1 MTAPPQT
8 YATQRRRTYL
18 IGRARPQALIG
29 RNRETGEILIIVVGA
44 FLGMMSGLLIPMLTF
59 RIVGLVGFPMLA
71 LSAVYMPYRGRT
83 FYRWFEV
90 SRSFRRTLR
99 RGARYRSGAPEAGV
113 TLDGRE
119 IEIGTPPGVGRVK
132 WLAAAFGP
140 DEIAVLLH
148 PDRRAITAAIE
159 IEGPGVGL
167 RDSEDQEALVERFGT
182 LLKHVANGDG
192 HVTRLQM
199 LARTLPADPD
209 AHANDVRE
217 RGDTAA
223 PGWIQDS
230 YDQLQSMVS
239 TSSEQHRAYLVAC
252 MVHSRELGHEA
263 QTVAKAARTA
273 PGQYGGAS
281 LPQARG
287 GLRGGP
293 IAKARGKMSQD
304 EALAV
309 IMARELTDICA
320 RLTEA
325 DIRVRQPLGEARLAS
340 LVHSMYDP
348 DHPIDHIQAMS
359 QRNAWPA
366 ELDARQPT
374 YLQAKTRESDT
385 REPWCHATAWVKE
398 WPMTPVGVNFLAPLL
413 VHTPDVIRT
422 VAVCMDLEP
431 TEVAIERMLTEKTN
445 DAAEASRAAKMN
457 RTVDPRDVAA
467 HSRIDQRGDDL
478 ASGAAGV
485 NLVGYLTVSS
495 PNPEAL
501 ARDKRTIR
509 ASAGKSYLKL
519 EWCDRE
525 HHRAFVNTLP
535 FATGIRR

>member
-1 MTAPPQT
+1 MT
-8 YATQRRRTYL
+8 TQLSHPITPRRTYL
-18 IGRARPQALIG
+18 IGRARPNAIVG
-29 RNRETGEILIIVVGA
+29 KNRETGEIALIIAGA
-44 FLGMMSGLLIPMLTF
+44 FLGMMSGLLVPVLSL
-59 RIVGLVGFPMLA
+59 RIVMLMGFPLLA
-71 LSAVYMPYRGRT
+71 LAAVYVPYKHRT
-83 FYRWFEV
+83 LYKWFEIN
-90 SRSFRRTLR
+90 RSFKRTLR
-99 RGARYRSGAPEAGV
+99 NGTLYRSTAAEAG
-113 TLDGRE
+113 TRLDGRE
-119 IEIGTPPGVGRVK
+119 IEVGPPPGIGRIN
-132 WLAAAFGP
+132 WLAAPFGP

-148 PDRRAITAAIE
+148 ADRRTVTAAIE

-167 RDSEDQEALVERFGT
+167 RDSEDQEALVDRFGT

-192 HVTRLQM
+192 FVTRIQM

-209 AHANDVRE
+209 AHAKDVAQ
-217 RGDTAA
+217 RGDQQS
-223 PGWIQDS
+223 PGWLRDS

-252 MVHSRELGHEA
+252 MHYTRELAAEA
-263 QTVAKAARTA
+263 HAMARATRH
-273 PGQYGGAS
+273 S
-281 LPQARG
+281 T
-287 GLRGGP
+287 GP
-293 IAKARGKMSQD
+293 KTRKLDKDAG
-304 EALAV
+304 LAV
-309 IMARELTDICA
+309 VMARELTDICA
-320 RLTEA
+320 RLAEA
-325 DIRVRQPLGEARLAS
+325 DIRVRQPLGQGRLSS

-348 DHPIDHIQAMS
+348 DHPIDHIQAMTK
-359 QRNAWPA
+359 RNAWPA
-366 ELDARQPT
+366 ELDAMQPT
-374 YLQAKTRESDT
+374 YLQAKTRESST
-385 REPWCHATAWVKE
+385 RAPWCHATAWVKE

-445 DAAEASRAAKMN
+445 DEADASRAAKMN
-457 RTVDPRDVAA
+457 RTVDPRDIAA
-467 HSRIDQRGDDL
+467 HGRLDQRGEDL

-485 NLVGYLTVSS
+485 NLVGYITVSS
-495 PNPEAL
+495 RSPEGL

>member
-1 MTAPPQT
+1 MTTDSHVSHTVTP
-8 YATQRRRTYL
+8 RRTYL
-18 IGRARPQALIG
+18 IGRARPNAIVG
-29 RNRETGEILIIVVGA
+29 RNRESGEIALIIVGA
-44 FLGMMSGLLIPMLTF
+44 FLGMMCGLVVPVLSL
-59 RIVGLVGFPMLA
+59 RIVLLTGFPLLA
-71 LSAVYMPYRGRT
+71 LAAVYVPYRHRT
-83 FYRWFEV
+83 FYKWFEIN
-90 SRSFRRTLR
+90 RSYKRTVKN
-99 RGARYRSGAPEAGV
+99 GAAYRSGAMEAG
-113 TLDGRE
+113 TRLDGRE
-119 IEIGTPPGVGRVK
+119 VEIGPPPGIGRIT
-132 WLAAAFGP
+132 WLAAPFGP

-148 PDRRAITAAIE
+148 ADRKTVTAAIE

-167 RDSEDQEALVERFGT
+167 RDSEDQEALVDRFGT

-192 HVTRLQM
+192 FVTRLQM

-209 AHANDVRE
+209 AHAKDVAV
-217 RGDTAA
+217 RGDDRTPA
-223 PGWIQDS
+223 WLQRS

-252 MVHSRELGHEA
+252 MHYTRELAAEA
-263 QTVAKAARTA
+263 HAMARAAR
-273 PGQYGGAS
+273 
-281 LPQARG
+281 PQAGRKLDRDAG
-287 GLRGGP
+287 
-293 IAKARGKMSQD
+293 
-304 EALAV
+304 LAV
-309 IMARELTDICA
+309 VMARELTDICS
-320 RLTEA
+320 RLQEA
-325 DIRVRQPLGEARLAS
+325 DIRVRQPLGQGRLAS
-340 LVHSMYDP
+340 LIHSMYDP
-348 DHPIDHIQAMS
+348 DHPIDHIQAMTR
-359 QRNAWPA
+359 RNAWPA

-374 YLQAKTRESDT
+374 YLQAKTRESAT
-385 REPWCHATAWVKE
+385 REPWCHATAWIKE

-422 VAVCMDLEP
+422 VAVTMDLEP

-457 RTVDPRDVAA
+457 RTVDPRDVQA
-467 HSRIDQRGDDL
+467 HHRLDQRGEDL

-485 NLVGYLTVSS
+485 NLVGWITVSS
-495 PNPEAL
+495 RSPESL

>member
-1 MTAPPQT
+1 MS
-8 YATQRRRTYL
+8 TQSHPITPRRTYL
-18 IGRARPQALIG
+18 IGRARPHAIVG
-29 RNRETGEILIIVVGA
+29 KNRETGEIALIIVGA
-44 FLGMMSGLLIPMLTF
+44 FLGMMCGLLVPVLPL
-59 RIVGLVGFPMLA
+59 RIVSLTGFPMLGLA
-71 LSAVYMPYRGRT
+71 LVYVPYKGRT
-83 FYRWFEV
+83 FYKWFEIR
-90 SRSFRRTLR
+90 RSFRRTVR
-99 RGARYRSGAPEAGV
+99 RGAGYRSGAAEAGV
-113 TLDGRE
+113 RLDGRE
-119 IEIGTPPGVGRVK
+119 IEIGPPPGIGRIN
-132 WLAAAFGP
+132 WLSAPFGP

-148 PDRRAITAAIE
+148 ADRRTVTAAIE

-167 RDSEDQEALVERFGT
+167 RDSEDQEALVDRFGT

-192 HVTRLQM
+192 YVTRLQM

-209 AHANDVRE
+209 AHAKDVSQ
-217 RGDTAA
+217 RGDRSSPA
-223 PGWIQDS
+223 WLQES

-252 MVHSRELGHEA
+252 MHYTRELAAEA
-263 QTVAKAARTA
+263 QTMARAARMH
-273 PGQYGGAS
+273 Q
-281 LPQARG
+281 G
-287 GLRGGP
+287 GLLRKKLDRDAG
-293 IAKARGKMSQD
+293 
-304 EALAV
+304 LAV
-309 IMARELTDICA
+309 VMARELTDICA
-320 RLTEA
+320 RLAEA
-325 DIRVRQPLGEARLAS
+325 DIRVRQPLGQARLAS

-359 QRNAWPA
+359 KRNTWPA
-366 ELDARQPT
+366 ELDAMEPT
-374 YLQAKTRESDT
+374 YLQAKTRESTT
-385 REPWCHATAWVKE
+385 RAPWCHATAWVKE
-398 WPMTPVGVNFLAPLL
+398 WPLTPVGVNFLAPLL

-445 DAAEASRAAKMN
+445 DDAEASRAAKMN
-457 RTVDPRDVAA
+457 RVVDPRDVA
-467 HSRIDQRGDDL
+467 HHGRVDQRGEDL

-485 NLVGYLTVSS
+485 NLVGYITVSS
-495 PNPEAL
+495 RSPEAL

>member
-1 MTAPPQT
+1 MVRDQPQLQALPAPRHRLPLRRHGGGRP
-8 YATQRRRTYL
+8 RRRPRGRDRPAPG
-18 IGRARPQALIG
+18 IGRI
-29 RNRETGEILIIVVGA
+29 
-44 FLGMMSGLLIPMLTF
+44 S
-59 RIVGLVGFPMLA
+59 
-71 LSAVYMPYRGRT
+71 
-83 FYRWFEV
+83 
-90 SRSFRRTLR
+90 
-99 RGARYRSGAPEAGV
+99 
-113 TLDGRE
+113 
-119 IEIGTPPGVGRVK
+119 
-132 WLAAAFGP
+132 WLAAPFGP

-148 PDRRAITAAIE
+148 ADRRTVTAAIE

-167 RDSEDQEALVERFGT
+167 RDSEDQEALVDRFGT

-192 HVTRLQM
+192 FVTRLQM

-209 AHANDVRE
+209 AHAKDVAQ
-217 RGDTAA
+217 RGDKHA
-223 PGWIQDS
+223 PGWLQDS

-252 MVHSRELGHEA
+252 MHYSRELAAEA
-263 QTVAKAARTA
+263 NAIARAARPHSGRRLDRDA
-273 PGQYGGAS
+273 
-281 LPQARG
+281 
-287 GLRGGP
+287 GLA
-293 IAKARGKMSQD
+293 I
-304 EALAV
+304 V
-309 IMARELTDICA
+309 MARELTDICA
-320 RLTEA
+320 RLAEA
-325 DIRVRQPLGEARLAS
+325 DIRVRQPLGQSRLAS

-348 DHPIDHIQAMS
+348 DHPIDHIQAMTK
-359 QRNAWPA
+359 RNAWPA
-366 ELDARQPT
+366 ELDAVEPT
-374 YLQAKTRESDT
+374 FLQAKTRESTT
-385 REPWCHATAWVKE
+385 RAPWCHATAWVKE

-445 DAAEASRAAKMN
+445 DDAEASRQAKMN
-457 RTVDPRDVAA
+457 RTVDPRDIAA
-467 HSRIDQRGDDL
+467 HGRLDQRGEDL

-485 NLVGYLTVSS
+485 NLVGYITVSS
-495 PNPEAL
+495 RSPEAL

>member
-1 MTAPPQT
+1 MTSPPHT
-8 YATQRRRTYL
+8 LTRRRTYL
-18 IGRARPQALIG
+18 IGRARPQAIIG
-29 RNRETGEILIIVVGA
+29 RNREAGEIGFIVAGA
-44 FLGMMSGLLIPMLTF
+44 FLGMMSGILIPTLTI

-71 LSAVYMPYRGRT
+71 LAAVYLPYNGRT
-83 FYRWFEV
+83 FYRWFEIN
-90 SRSFRRTLR
+90 RSFRRTQR
-99 RGARYRSGAPEAGV
+99 RGATYRSDAAEAGIAFS
-113 TLDGRE
+113 GRE
-119 IEIGTPPGVGRVK
+119 VAVGAPPGVGRVE
-132 WLAAAFGP
+132 WRPTAFGP
-140 DEIAVLLH
+140 DELAVLLH
-148 PDRRAITAAIE
+148 TDRRTLTAAIE

-192 HVTRLQM
+192 YVTRLQM

-217 RGDTAA
+217 RGDGDA
-223 PGWIQDS
+223 PGWIQNS

-252 MVHSRELGHEA
+252 MHHSRELSNEA
-263 QTVAKAARTA
+263 QSIARAARTT
-273 PGQYGGAS
+273 GN
-281 LPQARG
+281 R
-287 GLRGGP
+287 R
-293 IAKARGKMSQD
+293 RMSQD
-304 EALAV
+304 EAFAIV
-309 IMARELTDICA
+309 MARELADICA

-340 LVHSMYDP
+340 LIHSMYDP

-359 QRNAWPA
+359 KRNAWPA
-366 ELDARQPT
+366 ELDAREPT

-445 DAAEASRAAKMN
+445 DEAEASRAAKMN

-467 HSRIDQRGDDL
+467 HGRVDQRGDDL

-485 NLVGYLTVSS
+485 NIVGYLTVSS
-495 PNPEAL
+495 PTPEAL

-535 FATGIRR
+535 FATGIKR

>member
-1 MTAPPQT
+1 MTTQSQPIAP
-8 YATQRRRTYL
+8 RRTYL
-18 IGRARPQALIG
+18 IGRARPNAIVG
-29 RNRETGEILIIVVGA
+29 KNRETGEIALIIAGA
-44 FLGMMSGLLIPMLTF
+44 FIGMMCGLLVPVLPLRIATLT
-59 RIVGLVGFPMLA
+59 GFPAIALA
-71 LSAVYMPYRGRT
+71 AVYVPYKHRT
-83 FYRWFEV
+83 FYKWFEIN
-90 SRSFRRTLR
+90 RSYKRSLR
-99 RGARYRSGAPEAGV
+99 KGATYRSTATEAG
-113 TLDGRE
+113 TRLDGRE
-119 IEIGTPPGVGRVK
+119 VEVGPPPGIGRIN
-132 WLAAAFGP
+132 WLSAPFGP

-148 PDRRAITAAIE
+148 ADRRTVTAAIE

-167 RDSEDQEALVERFGT
+167 RDSEDQEALVDRFGT

-192 HVTRLQM
+192 FVTRLQM

-209 AHANDVRE
+209 AHAKDVER
-217 RGDTAA
+217 RGDSRS
-223 PGWIQDS
+223 PGWLRDS

-252 MVHSRELGHEA
+252 MHYTRELAAEA
-263 QTVAKAARTA
+263 HAMARATH
-273 PGQYGGAS
+273 
-281 LPQARG
+281 RG
-287 GLRGGP
+287 RGRLDKDAG
-293 IAKARGKMSQD
+293 
-304 EALAV
+304 LAV
-309 IMARELTDICA
+309 VMARELTDICA

-325 DIRVRQPLGEARLAS
+325 DIRVRQPLGQGRLAS

-348 DHPIDHIQAMS
+348 DHPIDHIQAMTK
-359 QRNAWPA
+359 RNAWPA
-366 ELDARQPT
+366 ELDAREAT
-374 YLQAKTRESDT
+374 YLQAKTRESGT
-385 REPWCHATAWVKE
+385 RAPWCHATAWVKE

-431 TEVAIERMLTEKTN
+431 TEIAIERMLTEKTN
-445 DAAEASRAAKMN
+445 DEAEASRAAKMN
-457 RTVDPRDVAA
+457 RTVDPRDIAA
-467 HSRIDQRGDDL
+467 HGRLDQRGEDL

-495 PNPEAL
+495 RNPEAL

>member
-1 MTAPPQT
+1 MTTPSHTVAP
-8 YATQRRRTYL
+8 RRTYL
-18 IGRARPQALIG
+18 IGRARPNAVVG
-29 RNRETGEILIIVVGA
+29 RNRETGEIALIVAGA
-44 FLGMMSGLLIPMLTF
+44 FLGMMSGLLVPQLTL
-59 RIVGLVGFPMLA
+59 RIVMLVGFPMLA
-71 LSAVYMPYRGRT
+71 LAAVYVPYRGRT
-83 FYRWFEV
+83 YYKWFEIN
-90 SRSFRRTLR
+90 RSYRRLLR
-99 RGARYRSGAPEAGV
+99 HGTAYRSTAAEAGV
-113 TLDGRE
+113 RLDGSE
-119 IEIGTPPGVGRVK
+119 VDIPPPPGVGRVT
-132 WLAAAFGP
+132 WLSAPFGP

-148 PDRRAITAAIE
+148 ADRRTVTAAIE

-167 RDSEDQEALVERFGT
+167 RDSEDQEALVDRFGT

-192 HVTRLQM
+192 FVTRLQM

-209 AHANDVRE
+209 AHAKDVAQ
-217 RGDTAA
+217 RGDERAA
-223 PGWIQDS
+223 PWLKDS
-230 YDQLQSMVS
+230 YEQLLSMVS

-252 MVHSRELGHEA
+252 MHHSRDL
-263 QTVAKAARTA
+263 AAESA
-273 PGQYGGAS
+273 A
-281 LPQARG
+281 
-287 GLRGGP
+287 
-293 IAKARGKMSQD
+293 IAKATRSATGRRLTRD
-304 EALAV
+304 EGLAV
-309 IMARELTDICA
+309 VIARELTDICA

-325 DIRVRQPLGEARLAS
+325 DIRVRQPLGQARMSS
-340 LVHSMYDP
+340 LIHSMYDP
-348 DHPIDHIQAMS
+348 DHPIDHIQAMTR
-359 QRNAWPA
+359 RNAWPA
-366 ELDARQPT
+366 ELDASEPT
-374 YLQAKTRESDT
+374 YLQAKTRESAT
-385 REPWCHATAWVKE
+385 RAPWCHATAWVKE

-467 HSRIDQRGDDL
+467 HSRIDQRGEDL

-495 PNPEAL
+495 RNPDAL

>member
-1 MTAPPQT
+1 MTTSSHTAGSSLGAP
-8 YATQRRRTYL
+8 RRTYM
-18 IGRARPQALIG
+18 IGKARPNALVG
-29 RNRETGEILIIVVGA
+29 KNRETGEIGLIVVGA
-44 FLGMMSGLLIPMLTF
+44 FLGMMSGLLIPVLSF
-59 RIVGLVGFPMLA
+59 RIPALIGFPVLA
-71 LSAVYMPYRGRT
+71 LAAVYVPYKGRT
-83 FYRWFEV
+83 FYRWFEIN
-90 SRSFRRTLR
+90 RSYKRLLR
-99 RGARYRSGAPEAGV
+99 RGTTYRSDAVEAG
-113 TLDGRE
+113 TMLDGRE
-119 IEIGTPPGVGRVK
+119 VEIGPPPGVGRIN
-132 WLAAAFGP
+132 WLSAPFGP

-148 PDRRAITAAIE
+148 ADRRTVTAAIE

-192 HVTRLQM
+192 YVTRLQM

-209 AHANDVRE
+209 AHAKDVTQRGNE
-217 RGDTAA
+217 RAA
-223 PGWIQDS
+223 GWLRSS
-230 YDQLQSMVS
+230 YEQLLSMVS
-239 TSSEQHRAYLVAC
+239 TSSEQHRAYLIAC
-252 MVHSRELGHEA
+252 MPYGRELATEGA
-263 QTVAKAARTA
+263 TIAKAARSTA
-273 PGQYGGAS
+273 GRK
-281 LPQARG
+281 LTRDE
-287 GLRGGP
+287 GLA
-293 IAKARGKMSQD
+293 I
-304 EALAV
+304 V
-309 IMARELTDICA
+309 MARELTDICA

-325 DIRVRQPLGEARLAS
+325 DIRVRQPLGQARLAS

-359 QRNAWPA
+359 KRNAWPA
-366 ELDARQPT
+366 ELDAVEPT
-374 YLQAKTRESDT
+374 YLQAKTRESTT

-422 VAVCMDLEP
+422 VAVVMDLEP
-431 TEVAIERMLTEKTN
+431 TELAIERMLTEKTN
-445 DAAEASRAAKMN
+445 DEAEASRSAKMN
-457 RTVDPRDVAA
+457 RTVDPRDIAA
-467 HSRIDQRGDDL
+467 HGRVDQRGEDL

-485 NLVGYLTVSS
+485 NLVGYITVSS
-495 PNPEAL
+495 RSPEAL

>member
-1 MTAPPQT
+1 MQAQSQPV
-8 YATQRRRTYL
+8 AARRTYL
-18 IGRARPQALIG
+18 IGRARPNAVVGKNRESGEIALI
-29 RNRETGEILIIVVGA
+29 IAGA
-44 FLGMMSGLLIPMLTF
+44 FLGMMCGLLVPVLPL
-59 RIVGLVGFPMLA
+59 RIVTLTGFPALA
-71 LSAVYMPYRGRT
+71 LAAVYVPYRHRT
-83 FYRWFEV
+83 FYKWFEIN
-90 SRSFRRTLR
+90 RSYKRIVRK
-99 RGARYRSGAPEAGV
+99 GATYRSSAMEAG
-113 TLDGRE
+113 TRLDGRE
-119 IEIGTPPGVGRVK
+119 VEVGPPPGIGRIN
-132 WLAAAFGP
+132 WLAAPFGP

-148 PDRRAITAAIE
+148 ADRRTVTAAIE

-192 HVTRLQM
+192 YVTRIQM

-209 AHANDVRE
+209 AHAKDVER
-217 RGDTAA
+217 RGDERA
-223 PGWIQDS
+223 PEWLKNS

-252 MVHSRELGHEA
+252 MHYSRELAAEA
-263 QTVAKAARTA
+263 QAIARAAR
-273 PGQYGGAS
+273 QEGGRRHIDRDA
-281 LPQARG
+281 G
-287 GLRGGP
+287 
-293 IAKARGKMSQD
+293 
-304 EALAV
+304 LAV
-309 IMARELTDICA
+309 VMARELTDICA
-320 RLTEA
+320 RLAEA
-325 DIRVRQPLGEARLAS
+325 DIRVRQPLGQARLAS

-348 DHPIDHIQAMS
+348 DHPIDHIQAMTK
-359 QRNAWPA
+359 RNAWPA
-366 ELDARQPT
+366 ELDAT
-374 YLQAKTRESDT
+374 DATHLKAKTRESST
-385 REPWCHATAWVKE
+385 RAPWCHATAWVKE

-431 TEVAIERMLTEKTN
+431 TDVAIERMLTEKTN
-445 DAAEASRAAKMN
+445 DDADASRAAKMN
-457 RTVDPRDVAA
+457 RVVDPRDVAH
-467 HSRIDQRGDDL
+467 HSRVDQRGEDL

-485 NLVGYLTVSS
+485 NLVGYITVSS
-495 PNPEAL
+495 RSPEAL

>member
-1 MTAPPQT
+1 MTTPSHTVAP
-8 YATQRRRTYL
+8 RRTYL
-18 IGRARPQALIG
+18 IGRARPNAIVG
-29 RNRETGEILIIVVGA
+29 RNRETGEIALIVAGA
-44 FLGMMSGLLIPMLTF
+44 FLGMMSGLLVPQLTL
-59 RIVGLVGFPMLA
+59 RIVMLVGFPMLA
-71 LSAVYMPYRGRT
+71 LAAVYVPYRGRT
-83 FYRWFEV
+83 YYKWFEIN
-90 SRSFRRTLR
+90 RSYRRLLR
-99 RGARYRSGAPEAGV
+99 RGTAYRSAAAEAGV
-113 TLDGRE
+113 RLDGTE
-119 IEIGTPPGVGRVK
+119 VDIPPPPGVGRVT
-132 WLAAAFGP
+132 WLSAPFGP

-148 PDRRAITAAIE
+148 ADRRTVTAAIE

-167 RDSEDQEALVERFGT
+167 RDSEDQEALVDRFGT

-192 HVTRLQM
+192 FVTRLQM

-209 AHANDVRE
+209 AHTKDVAQ
-217 RGDTAA
+217 RGDERAA
-223 PGWIQDS
+223 PWLKDS
-230 YDQLQSMVS
+230 YDQLLSMVS

-252 MVHSRELGHEA
+252 MHHSRDLAAEA
-263 QTVAKAARTA
+263 AA
-273 PGQYGGAS
+273 
-281 LPQARG
+281 
-287 GLRGGP
+287 
-293 IAKARGKMSQD
+293 IAKATRSATGRRLTRD
-304 EALAV
+304 EGLAV
-309 IMARELTDICA
+309 VMARELTDICA

-325 DIRVRQPLGEARLAS
+325 DIRVRQPLGQARMSS
-340 LVHSMYDP
+340 LIHSMYDP
-348 DHPIDHIQAMS
+348 DHPIDHIQAMTR
-359 QRNAWPA
+359 RNAWPA
-366 ELDARQPT
+366 ELDASEPT
-374 YLQAKTRESDT
+374 YLQAKTRESAT
-385 REPWCHATAWVKE
+385 RAPWCHATAWVKE

-431 TEVAIERMLTEKTN
+431 TEIAIERMLTEKTN

-467 HSRIDQRGDDL
+467 HSRIDQRGEDL

-495 PNPEAL
+495 RNPDAL

>member
-1 MTAPPQT
+1 MSTPSQPIAP
-8 YATQRRRTYL
+8 RRTYL
-18 IGRARPQALIG
+18 IGRARPHAAIG
-29 RNRETGEILIIVVGA
+29 KNRETGEIALIIGGA
-44 FLGMMSGLLIPMLTF
+44 FLGMMCGLLVPSLPLRIASLT
-59 RIVGLVGFPMLA
+59 GFPMLGLA
-71 LSAVYMPYRGRT
+71 AVYVPYRGRT
-83 FYRWFEV
+83 FYKWFEIR
-90 SRSFRRTLR
+90 RSFRRTVR
-99 RGARYRSGAPEAGV
+99 KGGAVYRSGAMEAGV
-113 TLDGRE
+113 RLDGRE
-119 IEIGTPPGVGRVK
+119 VEIGPPPGIGRIS
-132 WLAAAFGP
+132 WLSAPFGP

-148 PDRRAITAAIE
+148 ADRRTVTAAIE

-167 RDSEDQEALVERFGT
+167 RDSEDQEALVDRFGT

-192 HVTRLQM
+192 FVTRLQM

-209 AHANDVRE
+209 AHAKDVAQ
-217 RGDTAA
+217 RGDAGS
-223 PGWIQDS
+223 PRWLQES

-252 MVHSRELGHEA
+252 MHYNRELAAEA
-263 QTVAKAARTA
+263 VTMARAAA
-273 PGQYGGAS
+273 AQ
-281 LPQARG
+281 RG
-287 GLRGGP
+287 GLLRRKLDRDAG
-293 IAKARGKMSQD
+293 
-304 EALAV
+304 LAV
-309 IMARELTDICA
+309 VMARELTDICA

-325 DIRVRQPLGEARLAS
+325 DIRVRQPLGQARLAS

-359 QRNAWPA
+359 RGNAWPA
-366 ELDARQPT
+366 ELDATEPT
-374 YLQAKTRESDT
+374 YLKAKTRESST
-385 REPWCHATAWVKE
+385 RAPWCHATAWVKE
-398 WPMTPVGVNFLAPLL
+398 WPLTPVGVNFLAPLL

-445 DAAEASRAAKMN
+445 DDAEASRAAKMN
-457 RTVDPRDVAA
+457 RVVDPRDVA
-467 HSRIDQRGDDL
+467 HHGRVDQRGEDL

-495 PNPEAL
+495 RSPEAL